1 MAVDAALY
9 AKLAPTAERYSYLAR
24 CHGRPAITPKQRR
37 EARRTMVNTLWAE
50 AYRQGLTSFAVPPF
64 LVSLLC
70 RALWAVIMQLVAE
83 YLDNADPS
91 HD

>member
-9 AKLAPTAERYSYLAR
+9 AKLAPTAERCSHVSR
-24 CHGRPAITPKQRR
+24 FQSRPAATPKQRR
-37 EARRTMVNTLWAE
+37 EARRAMTNALWAE
-50 AYRQGLTSFAVPPF
+50 AYRQGLTSFAVPPLF
-64 LVSLLC
+64 VSLLC